1 MASSY
6 SISGL
11 ASGLDWTSMI
21 SQLVAVQRNPIT
33 LLENRQDEL
42 SEKKDA
48 WAEVNTK
55 LTALK
60 TAVSALSAE
69 DDFDVYTASATVS
82 GGTSSEVEDLL
93 SYAAGTDASK
103 GSYNIVINQL
113 ATADKIASNAFSS
126 SSDDLN
132 ITGTL
137 TINDQSITVEATD
150 SLSDIQDKINDL
162 NSGTDT
168 TGVTASIIK
177 VTGNSGEDV
186 YRLTLTADET
196 GEDGLTVSGS
206 ALSSLGNNEI
216 TAGQDAIITVDEYSV
231 TRSSNTIT
239 DVIEGVTLNLVGA
252 DPDATITLNVSP
264 DNEGMKEKIQEFVD
278 AYNDLMDYIADQS
291 ATPADDEDA
300 EPLYADSSLRT
311 IKSTLR
317 SIVQSEVSGLDSTLD
332 HLSLAGISIDEA
344 GQLSIDDDTLDGY
357 LESNFQDVMN
367 LFVDNGTTTGIAEQ
381 LDQALEDMTDS
392 IDGYVAGKQTSLQDQ
407 IDRYDEKIEEMEAR
421 LTRYEET
428 LTAKYTA
435 METMLSTLQSTQSW
449 LESQISSLSSS

>member
-11 ASGLDWTSMI
+11 ASGLDWTKMI

-82 GGTSSEVEDLL
+82 GETSSEVEDLL

-162 NSGTDT
+162 NSGTDA